1 MSSPNLRPVAFV
13 LVSTNHGSML
23 VNRQD
28 YCLVGEGQGYG
39 VGWQLLTN
47 SAYDPAEVDL
57 VQQLL
62 ASRKN
67 NFGDGVM
74 AIDCGANI
82 GVHTIEWAKF
92 MHGWGEV
99 LAFEAQER
107 VFYALA
113 GNITLNNCF
122 NARAFWAAVGAEN
135 GSIGVPRPDYLTPS
149 SFGSLEIRKTQSTEY
164 IGQSIDYSKE
174 KLQTVTLMK
183 LDVLALPRLDFL
195 KIDIEGMEMEAF
207 LGARETIERTRPQIL
222 VEKIKSDESVLR
234 TFLESRGYQVFAV
247 GMNLLAVHHSDP
259 IVGQISLA

>member
-82 GVHTIEWAKF
+82 GVHTIEWAS
-92 MHGWGEV
+92 
-99 LAFEAQER
+99 
-107 VFYALA
+107 
-113 GNITLNNCF
+113 C
-122 NARAFWAAVGAEN
+122 
-135 GSIGVPRPDYLTPS
+135 SISRS
-149 SFGSLEIRKTQSTEY
+149 SFLSLFLSDF
-164 IGQSIDYSKE
+164 S
-174 KLQTVTLMK
+174 
-183 LDVLALPRLDFL
+183 LP
-195 KIDIEGMEMEAF
+195 
-207 LGARETIERTRPQIL
+207 
-222 VEKIKSDESVLR
+222 
-234 TFLESRGYQVFAV
+234 
-247 GMNLLAVHHSDP
+247 N
-259 IVGQISLA
+259 